1 MKLQDEIKLYS
12 RAATSDGAGG
22 MTPGALTEEYSL
34 FADVKPMSGS
44 IGMQFQQLT
53 GTQGYEVWIRTDFDR
68 EPKRGY
74 IVRYSGIYGDLDM
87 VIQSVGVYKNKTK
100 LICQSENKL

>member
-1 MKLQDEIKLYS
+1 MNDEIQLYS
-12 RAATSDGAGG
+12 RTAVSDGAGG
-22 MTPGALTEEYSL
+22 KTPGTLTEEYSL
-34 FADVKPMSGS
+34 FANVKPMSGS

-53 GTQGYEVWIRTDFDR
+53 GKQGYEVWIRTDFDR
-68 EPKRGY
+68 EPEREY

-87 VIQSVGVYKNKTK
+87 VIQSVEVYKNKTK